1 MKKRYL
7 RMGIRFDDLR
17 GMSLNE
23 LGHLFTHEFDENVYL
38 VDVRDDI
45 TSGYTFYL
53 LESSV
58 FKEVE
63 EGQATPVVFAR
74 QKSEYCSDGE
84 YETFWAVEDY
94 SEHVELNPQIFDE
107 ASELAQFKTFKP
119 VQEKEHQ
126 DLDFSKHVLD
136 SFNYTTQTVVPEKR
150 RGWNPTDYLAPYQ
163 NHINKIANEVIS
175 KNEKEIEKA
184 VVNGIIFGTGIW
196 DCGVT
201 NSTTAVQLY
210 NPLTG
215 NFDEYEGP
223 TSELLEILDPP
234 VKSGERICCG
244 ATPKWVDN
252 GIGFQ
257 YHLCKTCGKEVE

>member
-17 GMSLNE
+17 GMTLNE

-58 FKEVE
+58 FKEIE
-63 EGQATPVVFAR
+63 EGAAVPVIFAK

-94 SEHVELNPQIFDE
+94 SEHVEKFDVQDVQTDLVIPGGYFINYNTINPRKGFSAIERLENLNHVNGI
-107 ASELAQFKTFKP
+107 
-119 VQEKEHQ
+119 
-126 DLDFSKHVLD
+126 LDK
-136 SFNYTTQTVVPEKR
+136 Y
-150 RGWNPTDYLAPYQ
+150 
-163 NHINKIANEVIS
+163 II
-175 KNEKEIEKA
+175 KNEKEIEQA
-184 VVNGIIFGTGIW
+184 ALDSIVYGTGIW
-196 DCGVT
+196 DCGVS

-210 NPLTG
+210 NPTTG
-215 NFDEYEGP
+215 NFDEYEAPENNEFLGIQKFLE
-223 TSELLEILDPP
+223 SET
-234 VKSGERICCG
+234 KKERICCG
-244 ATPKWVDN
+244 AIPKWVDN